1 MNKESMMITPK
12 YQKLTS
18 LSPDWA
24 FTQTEFD
31 AEALVKRVLAFVD

>member
-1 MNKESMMITPK
+1 MMITPK
-12 YQKLTS
+12 YQKLAS

-31 AEALVKRVLAFVD
+31 AEALVKRVIALLD